1 MHKWQRHYQS
11 QSTVDILLHNTLY
24 YHSFIQSIKIN
35 PWQNFNSISC
45 YSAVRMLSDTT
56 FQLVFW
62 AVRMKFCINVRSFW
76 SLYETTP
83 ETLTTMVVCP
93 FVTSSAKCYIEIK
106 LHGSHTFSETKFKD
120 FLRTFHGQNY
130 VFQAQWNRYL
140 AFCRCFILW

>member
-1 MHKWQRHYQS
+1 MHKWQRRYQS

-45 YSAVRMLSDTT
+45 YSAVRMLSDTI
-56 FQLVFW
+56 FQLVFC

-106 LHGSHTFSETKFKD
+106 LIQCTFNIYYGHFPLNNSPHSSPLRARYGVSFVSAKFERS
-120 FLRTFHGQNY
+120 LP
-130 VFQAQWNRYL
+130 L
-140 AFCRCFILW
+140 